1 MSLTFSSSIS
11 CGHVDFN
18 GESTV
23 LKYFQG
29 DRHIPHPLAFR
40 HIISGMTEPYRNLI
54 FYANRQWRYG
64 DSPIY
69 IAASVHTIAKSTG
82 QIRCANCECDPI
94 DQLSSDCVQYCSC
107 PGLMHYIH
115 VSS

>member
-1 MSLTFSSSIS
+1 MKYLWAVLNTLSIHYYMSLTFSTSIA
-11 CGHVDFN
+11 CGHAAFN

-54 FYANRQWRYG
+54 FYANSQWRYG

-69 IAASVHTIAKSTG
+69 VAAQCTQWPSQQDK
-82 QIRCANCECDPI
+82 
-94 DQLSSDCVQYCSC
+94 
-107 PGLMHYIH
+107 
-115 VSS
+115 